1 MKAVKKISIIF
12 LILGGFR
19 PAMGA
24 PLQQGPSARINYP
37 AITGQPIN
45 SKPKDTVINFVRD
58 TSFNHI
64 DTKLKAAALRLK
76 QKAVLAKEYLAAN
89 GFNSDI
95 CFMVDMSIP
104 SGKNRFFVYNIKK
117 DSVEFTSLV
126 SHGSGSWKPNCDDQ
140 LVFSNLTNSNATSL
154 GRYKIALITSTAS
167 SAFISRSPVH
177 RVWASNVL
185 RCARSYIRFRWAQ
198 KTHHLESKQVPDGG
212 RHDAGPAQKQPH
224 QHDDS
229 QREILRYFARYA

>member
-24 PLQQGPSARINYP
+24 PLQQGPIARINYP

-45 SKPKDTVINFVRD
+45 SKPKDTIISFVRD

-154 GRYKIALITSTAS
+154 GRYKIGTSYSGLYGLSYKLFGLDSTNNNAFQRS
-167 SAFISRSPVH
+167 VVLHSDVYVPEKETYPYHIFESAGCPTVSP
-177 RVWASNVL
+177 SFLPVL
-185 RCARSYIRFRWAQ
+185 GKYV
-198 KTHHLESKQVPDGG
+198 KGSKKPMMMW
-212 RHDAGPAQKQPH
+212 
-224 QHDDS
+224 
-229 QREILRYFARYA
+229 IYN